1 MLNVYN
7 AYIISQIV
15 SDVSVGTVRTL
26 NNLFW
31 IHDNIPVLII
41 SKANQFINNY
51 NNYQIQTPPPSPEIG
66 TPLLMHLNHSF
77 RVITRDY
84 YSKNQNTM

>member
-41 SKANQFINNY
+41 SKILVKNQFIKIFNS
-51 NNYQIQTPPPSPEIG
+51 YQI
-66 TPLLMHLNHSF
+66 
-77 RVITRDY
+77 
-84 YSKNQNTM
+84 